1 MLEAILS
8 AAILVGSVQTGP
20 NILTEQYIVET
31 DNGPVVV
38 VEVMEEM
45 Q

>member
-8 AAILVGSVQTGP
+8 AAILAGSVQIGP
-20 NILTEQYIVET
+20 NVMAEQYIVEIN
-31 DNGPVVV
+31 DQPVV
-38 VEVMEEM
+38 VEVQEEM

>member
-1 MLEAILS
+1 MLEILLS
-8 AAILVGSVQTGP
+8 AAILVGSVQTSP
-20 NILTEQYIVET
+20 NILTEQYIVEV
-31 DNGPVVV
+31 NGEPVL

>member
-1 MLEAILS
+1 MLEILLSTAIL
-8 AAILVGSVQTGP
+8 AGSVQVGP
-20 NILTEQYIVET
+20 NVLAEQYIVET